1 MQEVLENY
9 RFLMKATSN
18 AVFDYD
24 LLSNYTQWN
33 ENIRLFGYKP
43 DEVEPSL
50 EWWSNRVHPDDRA
63 TALGSLNSDEG
74 LFEDTYRFRCAD
86 GNYRQ
91 VIAKGC
97 VLKNA
102 EGLPANWIVALQDVH
117 FYSQIFDQSP
127 QPMWIFLRGSLQR
140 LAVNEAAIRLYGYS
154 KEDFLSKN
162 IGDTCPP
169 EEAPLFRTAMGSP
182 DPERE
187 ASTVWRH
194 FNQAGKLIH
203 VEVRTQDLDFFGQP
217 ARIAFVTDVSRHIV
231 QLAGGIA
238 HEFNNV
244 LTIILGYSQQL
255 LASEYPDRADIE
267 AVEVAATR
275 AVALSQQLLALSTQQ
290 PANPK
295 NLIWAEVLTT
305 LEPQLRS
312 LLTPGI
318 ELHVVSETNQA
329 PTKLDLSQC
338 EQILSSLV
346 SNARV
351 AISAEGKITVTSTL
365 VEMNPNHPD
374 YRQGASPGT
383 CIQLIVADTGN
394 GLSVSSLSSV
404 NSIVQQAN
412 GWTCVDS
419 DPGIGTTIRV
429 YLPAIQ
435 TPAMQSQA
443 RILVVDDE
451 SDLRRLIAGSLMA
464 QGFQVVEAANGNEA
478 LTALE
483 TQPIHLILT
492 DLVMPDREGL
502 ETIQTVGKRF
512 PQIPII
518 AISGA
523 FEGQFLLL
531 AKALG
536 AKAILRK
543 PLDMA
548 ELIAETRR
556 LLG

>member
-1 MQEVLENY
+1 MQEALENY
-9 RFLMKATSN
+9 RLLMKATSN
-18 AVFDYD
+18 VVFDCN
-24 LLSNYTQWN
+24 LLTNHIEWN
-33 ENIRLFGYKP
+33 ENLRLFGYEP
-43 DEVEPSL
+43 SDVEPSL
-50 EWWSNRVHPDDRA
+50 EWWSNRVHPDDQANALA
-63 TALGSLNSDEG
+63 TLNGDQDI
-74 LFEDTYRFRCAD
+74 FEDTYRFRCAN
-86 GNYRQ
+86 GSYRQ
-91 VIAKGC
+91 VSAKGC

-102 EGLPANWIVALQDVH
+102 QGLPAHLIGSIQDLN

-127 QPMWIFLRGSLQR
+127 LPMWIFLRDSLQC
-140 LAVNEAAIRLYGYS
+140 LEVNEAANLLYGYS
-154 KEDFLSKN
+154 SEEFLSLS

-169 EEAPLFRTAMGSP
+169 EEAPLFRTAMSSP
-182 DPERE
+182 DRE
-187 ASTVWRH
+187 QEATTVWRH
-194 FNQAGKLIH
+194 FNKAGKLIH

-217 ARIAFVTDVSRHIV
+217 ARVAFVTDVSRHIV

-255 LASEYPDRADIE
+255 LASDHPDRADIE
-267 AVEVAATR
+267 AIEAAATR

-290 PANPK
+290 PVNPK
-295 NLIWAEVLTT
+295 SLIWSEVLTS
-305 LEPQLRS
+305 LEPHLRS
-312 LLTPGI
+312 LLRSEI
-318 ELHVVSETNQA
+318 QLHLVSETDQA
-329 PTKLDLSQC
+329 IIRLDLPQC

-346 SNARV
+346 TNARD
-351 AISAEGKITVTSTL
+351 AIPAEGRITVTSTL
-365 VEMNPNHPD
+365 AEMNAKHPD
-374 YRQGASPGT
+374 YRQSASLGT
-383 CIQLIVADTGN
+383 CIQLIVAGTGA

-404 NSIVQQAN
+404 NTIVQQAG
-412 GWTCVDS
+412 GWTCVNS
-419 DPGIGTTIRV
+419 EPGIGTTIRV
-429 YLPAIQ
+429 YLPEIQ
-435 TPAMQSQA
+435 SPAAQPQP

-478 LTALE
+478 LTALD

-502 ETIQTVGKRF
+502 ETIQTVQKRF